1 MAYLKLYKSELN
13 HNYQF
18 LDKLFKK
25 HNIKWGITTKVLCG
39 NTEFLEEVVNL
50 GIGEM
55 HDSRISNLRTIKKI
69 DPDTVTV
76 YIKPPPK
83 DTIPDLIR
91 YADISLNTELSTL
104 HELSDEAVRQ
114 DKVHKVIIM
123 IEMGDLRE
131 GVMRED
137 LVNFYEKIFRLPGI
151 EVIGLG
157 TNLNCLHGVMPDG
170 DKLIQLSLYKQI
182 IELRFKKKI
191 PLVSGGTTV
200 TIPLLLRNQL
210 PVGVNHFRVGEA
222 LFFGKNLFTDDK
234 INGMSDQVMELYAQI
249 IELSEK
255 PLVPSGEIGMTPQG
269 KKAEISEFNEDD
281 YGKTAY
287 RAIIDVGV
295 LDIQP
300 DYLVPV
306 NDNVKITDASSDML
320 ILDVGENPDNYK
332 VGDMI
337 RFKLKYMGALGLMS
351 SDYIDKVVAD

>member
-1 MAYLKLYKSELN
+1 MAYVKLYRSELR
-13 HNYQF
+13 HNFEF
-18 LDKLFKK
+18 LDKLFKE
-25 HNIKWGITTKVLCG
+25 NGVKWGITTKLLCG
-39 NTEFLEEVVNL
+39 SRGFLEEVINL
-50 GIGEM
+50 GIGEV
-55 HDSRISNLRTIKKI
+55 HDSRISNLRVIKEI
-69 DPDTVTV
+69 DPDTMTI

-83 DTIPDLIR
+83 DAIPDVVR

-104 HELSDEAVRQ
+104 HELSDEAVKQ
-114 DKVHKVIIM
+114 DRIHKVIIM

-137 LVNFYEKIFRLPGI
+137 LLNFYEKVFQLPGI
-151 EVIGLG
+151 EVMGLG

-170 DKLIQLSLYKQI
+170 DKLIQLALYKQI

-222 LFFGKNLFTDDK
+222 LFFGKNLFTDGV
-234 INGMSDQVMELYAQI
+234 IEGMSDQVLELYTQI
-249 IELSEK
+249 IEISEK
-255 PLVPSGEIGMTPQG
+255 PLVPMGELGVNPQG
-269 KKAEISEFNEDD
+269 KTTQIAEDD
-281 YGKTAY
+281 YGKTSY
-287 RAIIDVGV
+287 RAIIDIGV

-300 DYLVPV
+300 DYLIPV
-306 NDNVKITDASSDML
+306 NENIEILDASSDML
-320 ILDVGENPDNYK
+320 ILDVGTNPEGYQ

-351 SDYIDKVVAD
+351 SDYIEKRVAD